1 METALVLQFTLTA
14 ALFAVMPGVDW
25 AYAIGAGL
33 RPRSIVPP
41 ILGLASGYVIVV
53 TVIAV
58 GVGALVTANPDIL
71 TVLTVIGAAYII
83 WLGVSTLLELRG
95 GAGSL
100 VPGTAGT
107 AGPTTKYSGL
117 SSYLRGMG
125 VSSINPKG
133 LMLLLALLPQ
143 FLTDGGWPSGIQM
156 GLLGGIFILE
166 ILVVYSGVAVAARAL
181 LADRPRLA
189 TAVSVV
195 SGVFLTGFGTWL
207 LLDALF

>member
-1 METALVLQFTLTA
+1 V
-14 ALFAVMPGVDW
+14 
-25 AYAIGAGL
+25 
-33 RPRSIVPP
+33 RH
-41 ILGLASGYVIVV
+41 
-53 TVIAV
+53 
-58 GVGALVTANPDIL
+58 
-71 TVLTVIGAAYII
+71 
-83 WLGVSTLLELRG
+83 
-95 GAGSL
+95 
-100 VPGTAGT
+100 
-107 AGPTTKYSGL
+107 SGL

-143 FLTDGGWPSGIQM
+143 VLTDDGWPSGIQM

-195 SGVFLTGFGTWL
+195 SGIFLTGFGTWL